1 MARAAAKRRQPTRH
15 HHDDRR
21 HKDAGG
27 QRFEDTLFFNRL
39 RKRAKWVFIFLAVV
53 FGLGFVL
60 FGVGSSVGGGG
71 GLSDIF
77 NGIRGGGSG
86 QTSVEKAQKATQKDP
101 KDAKAWHDLATAYET
116 KGDNAAA
123 ISAWTTYTTL
133 RPKDAD
139 GLQSLASAY
148 EQQFSNQTQV
158 AAAAQADAQNA
169 QATNFGPPATSPLG
183 RALGSIQD
191 PIGQAVSATANQQF
205 NDALSARQATAQ
217 QLVDRPAAPRAGRR
231 ERGRRSDR
239 DRRVQEVPPARPG
252 RPECGLRAPA
262 DQGARLGL
270 SGLDSRGA
278 EIRRTYCSRARGD
291 QRVNFDI
298 NTEQL
303 EGDRYVIS
311 LAGEVDLYTAPEFKA
326 QLLDVI
332 GKGGKQV
339 IVDFTDTTFIDST
352 TLGVLVGGVKRLR
365 TNDGELSLVCSDR
378 NITKIFEITGLDR
391 VFTIYPTRAEAL
403 EQIGAS
409 GSPA

>member
-191 PIGQAVSATANQQF
+191 PIGQAVSATANQRF

-217 QLVDRPAAPRAGRR
+217 QLVLVYKNIAALHKPPQPIDQLPLARAAENAGDAPTAIAAYKKFLQLAPDDP
-231 ERGRRSDR
+231 SAAY
-239 DRRVQEVPPARPG
+239 ARQQIK
-252 RPECGLRAPA
+252 A
-262 DQGARLGL
+262 LG
-270 SGLDSRGA
+270 
-278 EIRRTYCSRARGD
+278 
-291 QRVNFDI
+291 
-298 NTEQL
+298 
-303 EGDRYVIS
+303 
-311 LAGEVDLYTAPEFKA
+311 
-326 QLLDVI
+326 
-332 GKGGKQV
+332 
-339 IVDFTDTTFIDST
+339 
-352 TLGVLVGGVKRLR
+352 
-365 TNDGELSLVCSDR
+365 
-378 NITKIFEITGLDR
+378 
-391 VFTIYPTRAEAL
+391 
-403 EQIGAS
+403 S
-409 GSPA
+409 GSQG